1 MMRTQ
6 GVMLRVR
13 EGGSLMTENYSF
25 HLEVMSAGLETY
37 ILIHLSAGVQNILS
51 CFYLHLIVLLTS
63 FTYIV
68 DCPLL
73 SRSYKRFSLIQKQR
87 KDIVL

>member
-25 HLEVMSAGLETY
+25 HLEFVSAGLETY
-37 ILIHLSAGVQNILS
+37 
-51 CFYLHLIVLLTS
+51 
-63 FTYIV
+63 
-68 DCPLL
+68 
-73 SRSYKRFSLIQKQR
+73 SYSGIIRNNEVKSHEFI
-87 KDIVL
+87 I